1 MEKKRAT
8 TIGFAA
14 IILWSTMVGL
24 IRGVSEGLGAVGGAA
39 MIYSLSGLL
48 LIFTVGFPNLR
59 QIPRRYLLAGSVLF
73 VSYEICL
80 ALSLGYAASR
90 QQAIEVGMVNYLWPS
105 LTILFAILFNGQKSG
120 WLVIPGLI
128 LALLGVG
135 WVLGG
140 EHGLQP
146 DEIISNVISSP
157 LSYLLAFVGAFIWAA
172 YCTVTAK
179 YARGKNAITLFVL
192 LTALTLWLKF
202 LASDQPPM
210 LFSWPVVIADDGL
223 RGAGAGLRG
232 VERWHP
238 ARQRQPA
245 GGGLLL
251 HAGALLC
258 AGGDPAECDPV
269 VVLLAGA
276 GMVCLGSLLCWYA
289 TRR

>member
-105 LTILFAILFNGQKSG
+105 LTILFAILFNGQKSS

-202 LASDQPPM
+202 LAS
-210 LFSWPVVIADDGL
+210 
-223 RGAGAGLRG
+223 
-232 VERWHP
+232 
-238 ARQRQPA
+238 
-245 GGGLLL
+245 
-251 HAGALLC
+251 
-258 AGGDPAECDPV
+258 
-269 VVLLAGA
+269 
-276 GMVCLGSLLCWYA
+276 
-289 TRR
+289 

>member
-8 TIGFAA
+8 MIGFAA

-105 LTILFAILFNGQKSG
+105 LTILFAILFNGQKSS

-135 WVLGG
+135 WALAGCWAVSMGYSPMRLSVTSFPAR
-140 EHGLQP
+140 LA
-146 DEIISNVISSP
+146 ICWP
-157 LSYLLAFVGAFIWAA
+157 LSGRLSGPP
-172 YCTVTAK
+172 TA
-179 YARGKNAITLFVL
+179 R
-192 LTALTLWLKF
+192 
-202 LASDQPPM
+202 
-210 LFSWPVVIADDGL
+210 
-223 RGAGAGLRG
+223 
-232 VERWHP
+232 
-238 ARQRQPA
+238 
-245 GGGLLL
+245 
-251 HAGALLC
+251 
-258 AGGDPAECDPV
+258 
-269 VVLLAGA
+269 
-276 GMVCLGSLLCWYA
+276 
-289 TRR
+289 